1 MACQHVYLKWDNVSP
16 TAHKHAN
23 LANKKKE
30 FIEQKKRKTQKIL
43 WSQALGT
50 QKKSLGHGVAYPTLK
65 KL

>member
-43 WSQALGT
+43 WS
-50 QKKSLGHGVAYPTLK
+50 
-65 KL
+65 